1 MLKKELVIFT
11 ESNEEGEFIKVNRLD
26 TDPGFFLLT
35 LGQNRMVINGAEL
48 IEALQTIDHYGTLFD
63 QELKMK
69 QQRAAAPAKAV
80 VLAPVAA
87 PRRGKYSKVAPEDE
101 GALVLD
107 PVMRLG
113 PTESELAL
121 ERQTQHMKG
130 ETLVITEKK

>member
-11 ESNEEGEFIKVNRLD
+11 ETNEKDEYIKVNRLD

-69 QQRAAAPAKAV
+69 QQRAASPPKAMVVAPTITT
-80 VLAPVAA
+80 
-87 PRRGKYSKVAPEDE
+87 GKRKKVAPEDE
-101 GALVLD
+101 GALILD
-107 PVMRLG
+107 PVLRTG

-121 ERQTQHMKG
+121 ERQTKHMQG
-130 ETLVITEKK
+130 ETLVVTEKK

>member
-1 MLKKELVIFT
+1 MIKKELVVFT
-11 ESNEEGEFIKVNRLD
+11 ETNEEGEFIKVNRLD

-35 LGQNRMVINGAEL
+35 LGQNRMVINGAEI
-48 IEALQTIDHYGTLFD
+48 IEALQTIDHFGTLFD

-69 QQRAAAPAKAV
+69 QQRAVSPAKAMTIT
-80 VLAPVAA
+80 PS
-87 PRRGKYSKVAPEDE
+87 PKRGKKVVAEDE

-107 PVMRLG
+107 PVLRLG

-121 ERQTQHMKG
+121 ERQTKHMQG

>member
-1 MLKKELVIFT
+1 MLKKEIVIYT

-48 IEALQTIDHYGTLFD
+48 IDALQTIDRYGALFD
-63 QELKMK
+63 EELRIKR
-69 QQRAAAPAKAV
+69 QRDSSPPKAMSITPV
-80 VLAPVAA
+80 VATKKTKRVN
-87 PRRGKYSKVAPEDE
+87 SEDE

-107 PVMRLG
+107 PIMRLG

-121 ERQTQHMKG
+121 ERQTKHMQG
-130 ETLVITEKK
+130 ESLVLKEK